1 MHLLKEGQLKHEIN
15 KQNIQQYTNTT
26 FYDFKTFKDVLK
38 LAFKCKNKKTID
50 KILKNWSKE
59 VRSEIDW
66 GRKTKVIDKT
76 EEYQVHSLHPNELIM
91 IINIGKVLQ
100 EKHKMTAELAF
111 ILSFGL
117 VHAHFVFEDTAMHLT
132 VEGIY
137 NTLPKTFQTKKGKKE
152 FKKDFFIK
160 GTSTEIRKILFE
172 NI

>member
-1 MHLLKEGQLKHEIN
+1 MQFLNECQLKHEIH
-15 KQNIQQYTNTT
+15 KQKIQQYTNTT

-50 KILKNWSKE
+50 TILKKWTKQVND
-59 VRSEIDW
+59 EIDW
-66 GRKTKVIDKT
+66 GRKTKVINKT

-91 IINIGKVLQ
+91 IINIGKLLQ
-100 EKHKMTAELAF
+100 EQYKMTAELAF

-137 NTLPKTFQTKKGKKE
+137 NTLPKTFQTIKGKKE

-160 GTSTEIRKILFE
+160 GTSKEIRKILFQ

>member
-1 MHLLKEGQLKHEIN
+1 MQLLKEGQLKREIN
-15 KQNIQQYTNTT
+15 KQNIQQYTSTT

-59 VRSEIDW
+59 VDSEINW
-66 GRKTKVIDKT
+66 GKKTKVIDKT
-76 EEYQVHSLHPNELIM
+76 EAYQVHALHPNELIM
-91 IINIGKVLQ
+91 IINIGKILQ
-100 EKHKMTAELAF
+100 EQHKMQAEVAF

-137 NTLPKTFQTKKGKKE
+137 NTLPKKFKSVKGKKE

>member
-1 MHLLKEGQLKHEIN
+1 MKLLKEGQLKYEIK
-15 KQNIQQYTNTT
+15 KQNIRQYTNST

-38 LAFKCKNKKTID
+38 LAFKCKNKKTINT
-50 KILKNWSKE
+50 ILKNWAE
-59 VRSEIDW
+59 QVNYEIDW
-66 GRKTKVIDKT
+66 GRKTKVINET

-100 EKHKMTAELAF
+100 DKHEMKPELAF

-117 VHAHFVFEDTAMHLT
+117 VHAHFVFENTAMYLT

-137 NTLPKTFQTKKGKKE
+137 NTLPKTFKTIKGKKE

-160 GTSTEIRKILFE
+160 GTSTKIRKILFE